1 MQVSVDYRVGR
12 GTGVLVVSGNLN
24 AEAATVIEGLCD
36 RARAESPRRL
46 QVDLR
51 QVTGFTSGGAAAI
64 TDCLA
69 LRRDLPDGV
78 VITVATDA
86 GRRAMLESM
95 EQA

>member
-1 MQVSVDYRVGR
+1 MGVDYRVGR
-12 GTGVLVVSGNLN
+12 GTGVLVVAGDLDGD
-24 AEAATVIEGLCD
+24 AAVIIGRLCD
-36 RARAESPRRL
+36 RARVEGPRRL

-51 QVTGFTSGGAAAI
+51 QVTGFTPGGAAAI

-69 LRRDLPDGV
+69 LRRHLPDGV

-95 EQA
+95 EHA